1 MSKVIIVIEG
11 GNVLNVYSNSNE
23 QLDCEIL
30 DYDKGKIDEEA
41 DLYNDELVKEFFEDK
56 NYREIY

>member
-1 MSKVIIVIEG
+1 MSKIIIVIES

-23 QLDCEIL
+23 QLDCEVL

-41 DLYNDELVKEFFEDK
+41 DRYNEELVEELFEDK
-56 NYREIY
+56 KYREIY

>member
-1 MSKVIIVIEG
+1 MSKIIIIIEG

-23 QLDCEIL
+23 QLVCEVL
-30 DYDKGKIDEEA
+30 DYDKGKVDEEA
-41 DLYNDELVKEFFEDK
+41 DRYNDELVKELFEDK

>member
-1 MSKVIIVIEG
+1 MSKIIIVIES

-23 QLDCEIL
+23 QLDCEVL

-41 DLYNDELVKEFFEDK
+41 DRYNEELFEDK
-56 NYREIY
+56 KYREIY